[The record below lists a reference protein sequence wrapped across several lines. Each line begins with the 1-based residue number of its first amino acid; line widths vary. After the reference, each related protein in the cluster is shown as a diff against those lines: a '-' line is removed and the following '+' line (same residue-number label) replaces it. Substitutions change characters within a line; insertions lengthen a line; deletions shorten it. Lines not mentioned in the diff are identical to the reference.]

1 MCAQTVG
8 VGVRVDAGVV
18 AKTGQSRDAA
28 DAGAG
33 MDADARAGS
42 AKGRARIDA
51 NANANA
57 NAAAERKRGGS
68 SPASGAITVTNQDA
82 GVGSSVT
89 R

>member
-57 NAAAERKRGGS
+57 AAERKRGGS